1 MYYIK
6 IIGFEKDLEE
16 GIIFK
21 DDLYVKIEYNNL
33 VRTTTTKWDENSPN
47 WNEIFIF
54 EEEPINIKI
63 LLMDRDIL
71 SKDDI
76 KKQGDLPINKANDLL
91 DITFN
96 GITIQHGFVHIESR
110 LVNNNTLTDIELDK
124 NEIFY
129 LKSVIDDKNKII
141 EEKDN
146 NIKKISA
153 DLEIYRS
160 DKLKLC
166 EEKEFRDDLILK
178 MGKKFNQI
186 KISLRNNNIF

>member
-1 MYYIK
+1 MYYMK

-47 WNEIFIF
+47 WDEIFIF

-63 LLMDRDIL
+63 LLMD
-71 SKDDI
+71 SDI
-76 KKQGDLPINKANDLL
+76 KKQGDLPINKTNDLL

-146 NIKKISA
+146 NIKKIST

-166 EEKEFRDDLILK
+166 EEKEVRDDLILE
-178 MGKKFNQI
+178 MGQKFN
-186 KISLRNNNIF
+186 KIREIMEK

>member
-1 MYYIK
+1 MYYMK

-54 EEEPINIKI
+54 EEEPINVKI
-63 LLMDRDIL
+63 LLMDKDIL

-76 KKQGDLPINKANDLL
+76 KKQGDLPINKTNDLL

-96 GITIQHGFVHIESR
+96 GITMKHGFVHIESR
-110 LVNNNTLTDIELDK
+110 LDNNNILTDIELDR

-141 EEKDN
+141 EEKEN
-146 NIKKISA
+146 NIKKIST

-166 EEKEFRDDLILK
+166 EEKEIRDDLILE
-178 MGKKFNQI
+178 MGGKFN
-186 KISLRNNNIF
+186 KIREIMEK